1 MILCAVNDLMLKA
14 LLARKF
20 PIHGNVKPVKGT
32 IMVGCNQSSNMKDVS
47 LLSMVI
53 VAFLLFIVGVFIPGT
68 ENPWHIILVV
78 AGLVAGFTFYLLS
91 FRKMLKDSRLIKGRR
106 MFWIVSIVCLPMIG
120 NIFYV
125 IMNMMSAGPQ
135 IIKSED

>member
-1 MILCAVNDLMLKA
+1 
-14 LLARKF
+14 
-20 PIHGNVKPVKGT
+20 
-32 IMVGCNQSSNMKDVS
+32 MKDVS

-53 VAFLLFIVGVFIPGT
+53 IAFLLFLIGVFVPGRQ
-68 ENPWHIILVV
+68 NPWHIILVTAV
-78 AGLVAGFTFYLLS
+78 LVTGFTFYMLS
-91 FRKMLKDSRLIKGRR
+91 FQKMLKDRRLIKGRR

-135 IIKSED
+135 IIKSDD

>member
-1 MILCAVNDLMLKA
+1 
-14 LLARKF
+14 
-20 PIHGNVKPVKGT
+20 
-32 IMVGCNQSSNMKDVS
+32 
-47 LLSMVI
+47 
-53 VAFLLFIVGVFIPGT
+53 
-68 ENPWHIILVV
+68 
-78 AGLVAGFTFYLLS
+78 
-91 FRKMLKDSRLIKGRR
+91 

>member
-1 MILCAVNDLMLKA
+1 
-14 LLARKF
+14 
-20 PIHGNVKPVKGT
+20 
-32 IMVGCNQSSNMKDVS
+32 MKDVS

-53 VAFLLFIVGVFIPGT
+53 IAFILFIVGVFIPGT
-68 ENPWHIILVV
+68 NNPWHVILVI

-91 FRKMLKDSRLIKGRR
+91 FRKMLKDRTLIKGRR

-125 IMNMMSAGPQ
+125 IMDMMSAGPQ
-135 IIKSED
+135 IIKSAD